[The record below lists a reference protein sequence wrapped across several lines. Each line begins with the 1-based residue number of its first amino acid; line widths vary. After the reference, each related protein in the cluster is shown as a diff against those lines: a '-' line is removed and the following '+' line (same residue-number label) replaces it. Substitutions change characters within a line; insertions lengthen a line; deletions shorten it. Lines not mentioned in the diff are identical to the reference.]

1 MWSVV
6 SFSRQWPLYIELSP
20 DEKLAIIFAKFH
32 VFSYKITDL
41 KHMFIVISS
50 VLQHIYF
57 ILEYVLSTILFID
70 IEQKE
75 VCKQELLLPDISETF
90 LLIKAGN

>member
-1 MWSVV
+1 MKTSLL
-6 SFSRQWPLYIELSP
+6 F
-20 DEKLAIIFAKFH
+20 FAKFN

-50 VLQHIYF
+50 VLQHIYLIF
-57 ILEYVLSTILFID
+57 EYILSKVLFID
-70 IEQKE
+70 IEQRE
-75 VCKQELLLPDISETF
+75 VCKQELLLLDISETF